1 MIDIQKA
8 IGKKIK
14 EYLDK
19 IRAFCA
25 SEEKTDSATAEAQN
39 CIVHE
44 LFEILE
50 AFDSVHYASHQANIN
65 KVIKDFQSKVL
76 TDCSD
81 LLLNA
86 EVDLKG
92 YRFRQADHN
101 VRIAN

>member
-39 CIVHE
+39 GIVQE
-44 LFEILE
+44 LFAIIET
-50 AFDSVHYASHQANIN
+50 FDSVHYASQQANIN
-65 KVIKDFQSKVL
+65 NVIKEFQRKVL

-86 EVDLKG
+86 EADLKA

-101 VRIAN
+101 VRIAK